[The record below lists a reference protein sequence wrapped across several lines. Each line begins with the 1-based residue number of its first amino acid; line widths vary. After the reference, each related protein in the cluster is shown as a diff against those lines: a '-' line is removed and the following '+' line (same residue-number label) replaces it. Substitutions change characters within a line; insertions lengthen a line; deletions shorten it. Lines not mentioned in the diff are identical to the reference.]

1 MGGIQRSFD
10 KEVNTLTL
18 EVLTIFENMVI
29 LGFYK
34 TEDELLEILNPVID
48 LLDGSNDYSSPQEE
62 DEFNFYLKKMKEYEE
77 AKASGGKLPEYPE
90 LKRDR
95 AARYADCAQNADIF
109 AIKKK
114 IINILHYVMDI
125 QNDIRLTKFLAEY
138 AKSDS
143 KLMLSPTTCGPELF
157 YLQNVLDNNVTEDDA
172 EIANSCNKK
181 IIDWMKV
188 AYLDK
193 TLDMRENS

>member
-10 KEVNTLTL
+10 REVNTLTL

-29 LGFYK
+29 LGFYQS
-34 TEDELLEILNPVID
+34 EEELLTILNPVIN

-77 AKASGGKLPEYPE
+77 IKASGGKLPDYPE
-90 LKRDR
+90 LKRDK
-95 AARYADCAQNADIF
+95 AARYRDCAQNTDIF

-114 IINILHYVMDI
+114 IITILHYVMDI

-143 KLMLSPTTCGPELF
+143 KLMLSPGTCGPEIF
-157 YLQNVLDNNVTEDDA
+157 YL
-172 EIANSCNKK
+172 
-181 IIDWMKV
+181 
-188 AYLDK
+188 
-193 TLDMRENS
+193 

>member
-29 LGFYK
+29 LGFYQS
-34 TEDELLEILNPVID
+34 EEELLTILNPVIN

-77 AKASGGKLPEYPE
+77 IKASGGKLPDYPE
-90 LKRDR
+90 LKRDK
-95 AARYADCAQNADIF
+95 AARYRDCAQNVDIF

-114 IINILHYVMDI
+114 IISILHYVMDI
-125 QNDIRLTKFLAEY
+125 
-138 AKSDS
+138 
-143 KLMLSPTTCGPELF
+143 
-157 YLQNVLDNNVTEDDA
+157 
-172 EIANSCNKK
+172 
-181 IIDWMKV
+181 
-188 AYLDK
+188 
-193 TLDMRENS
+193 